1 MKEFRD
7 GFEQGCR
14 QENPD
19 VKNQRGY
26 CTCMANSYQARYSG
40 VELRAI
46 SQLAGNLGER
56 AAIVNLMMAP
66 EAWACNA
73 KYKRAW
79 LAAAPQNPKPR
90 KRENRLNCL
99 HCVADAT
106 SHPRKLLGSSHT

>member
-14 QENPD
+14 QGKTPD

-46 SQLAGNLGER
+46 SQLAGNLGEQGP
-56 AAIVNLMMAP
+56 AIVNLMMVP
-66 EAWACNA
+66 EARAYNA
-73 KYKRAW
+73 KY
-79 LAAAPQNPKPR
+79 
-90 KRENRLNCL
+90 
-99 HCVADAT
+99 
-106 SHPRKLLGSSHT
+106 